1 MSAAGPLPGR
11 WLAKGHEGAPSGPA
25 GTARS
30 AWGVQC
36 RRRAALA
43 LLAASAAPQ
52 AWAQTSVAPAHEPFG
67 PLRPP
72 QPSPKLLFTGE
83 DGVRFD
89 LSTRLRG
96 RISAVQLMFT
106 GCSATCP
113 IQGALFGAL
122 APLVGKQREMQLLS
136 LSIDPLGDSPAALRA
151 WRERF
156 GSNAHWQAAVPRIDD
171 LDRLLDFV
179 RGRAQGI
186 DRHTAQIYLFD
197 RQARL
202 AYRTADMP
210 PAHFVAELMGELSR
224 MR

>member
-1 MSAAGPLPGR
+1 MSTR
-11 WLAKGHEGAPSGPA
+11 
-25 GTARS
+25 R
-30 AWGVQC
+30 GVLTSLGL
-36 RRRAALA
+36 AALA
-43 LLAASAAPQ
+43 ASVEAQSVAAP
-52 AWAQTSVAPAHEPFG
+52 SHDPFG
-67 PLRPP
+67 PIRPP
-72 QPSPKLLFTGE
+72 QTAPRLQLTAE
-83 DGVRFD
+83 DNVRFD
-89 LSTRLRG
+89 LGARLQG
-96 RISAVQLMFT
+96 RITAVQLMFT

-122 APLVGKQREMQLLS
+122 APQIALSRQMQLLS

-156 GSNAHWQAAVPRIDD
+156 GKHSNWHAALPRVEDV
-171 LDRLLDFV
+171 DRLLDFL
-179 RGRAQGI
+179 RGRAQGL

-210 PAHFVAELMGELSR
+210 PARFVAELMNELSR

>member
-1 MSAAGPLPGR
+1 MSTRRHAFGL
-11 WLAKGHEGAPSGPA
+11 LA
-25 GTARS
+25 
-30 AWGVQC
+30 
-36 RRRAALA
+36 A
-43 LLAASAAPQ
+43 LLAPSAP
-52 AWAQTSVAPAHEPFG
+52 AQTAKAPPSHDPFG
-67 PLRPP
+67 PVRPP
-72 QPSPKLLFTGE
+72 QPAPRLAFIGE
-83 DGVRFD
+83 DGQRFE
-89 LSTRLRG
+89 LAARLRG

-106 GCSATCP
+106 TCSANCP

-122 APLVGKQREMQLLS
+122 APLLAAQREMQLLS

-156 GSNAHWQAAVPRIDD
+156 GVHANWQAAVPRVED
-171 LDRLLDFV
+171 LERMFDFV
-179 RGRAQGI
+179 RGRAQAV

-210 PAHFVAELMGELSR
+210 PARFVADLMGELSR